1 MITEDRLK
9 HMLGVAR
16 KCYNIAKE
24 RKHSEDF
31 CKKMWFIGYT
41 HDIGY
46 EFVESENHS
55 TESASMLASF
65 GCTDYNIL
73 TAVKSHS
80 KAINTHNEV
89 WEILT
94 LADMQVDSQGNEVTM
109 EERLEDIK
117 SRYGKV
123 SKEYKTALEVVEG
136 IV

>member
-16 KCYNIAKE
+16 KCYSIAKE

-80 KAINTHNEV
+80 KTINTHNEI

-94 LADMQVDSQGNEVTM
+94 LADMQVDSQGNEVTI

-123 SKEYKTALEVVEG
+123 SKEYKIALEVVEE